1 MVDPRIPHTGPK
13 MLDGTRELAHQWSGQ
28 LSQLFGWLLV
38 INFGLVSIGLG
49 LVVTSWP
56 ATPEFLA
63 SATGAW
69 LLLLAGCRGFS
80 IPTQPQTTTG
90 PGFNWAKPVTAIEAA
105 FCVGTGFVLLQADWP
120 SRPAAV
126 PTALTFAAAV
136 VAACALLDAALARF
150 GTRTDARQHLIR
162 AGGWLVAAI
171 TLMALLSISAPAALA
186 AAAVLVGAVEIVQ
199 GGWLLSRSTNG
210 LTDPADESRTGPR
223 EEPFIGI
230 WTEPTTASRTLRWER
245 LAGNGGLR
253 R

>member
-1 MVDPRIPHTGPK
+1 MVDPSIPHTGPK
-13 MLDGTRELAHQWSGQ
+13 LLEGTRERAHEWSGQ
-28 LSQLFGWLLV
+28 LTQLFGWLLV

-63 SATGAW
+63 AATGAW

-90 PGFNWAKPVTAIEAA
+90 PGFNWAKPVTVIEAA
-105 FCVGTGFVLLQADWP
+105 FCVGTGFVLLHADWP

-136 VAACALLDAALARF
+136 VAACALLDAAVARF
-150 GTRTDARQHLIR
+150 GTRTDARQQLIR

-171 TLMALLSISAPAALA
+171 GLMALLSISAPAALA
-186 AAAVLVGAVEIVQ
+186 VAAVLVGAVEIVQ
-199 GGWLLSRSTNG
+199 GGWLLSRSANG
-210 LTDPADESRTGPR
+210 RTDPADDARTGPR

-230 WTEPTTASRTLRWER
+230 WTEPPAASREFRWQR
-245 LAGNGGLR
+245 LVANSVLR